1 MQAPVANELDDIV
14 SFLADSRAIADKIAI
29 KSAYAP
35 ALETLVDDAR
45 IGDDC
50 AAIPDGSGGYLLFA
64 VEGLL
69 QRFVVDDPW
78 FAGYSAVMVNLSD
91 VAAMGGRSLAIAD
104 VIWTPD
110 LDESTAVWDGMQAAA
125 EAYRIPV
132 VGGHTTLTREPG
144 PVYLATAVLGKA
156 THLLSSVDAQPGDEL
171 LMAVDLNGSYR
182 GDKPFWNA
190 STGATAEHV
199 RAIMEL
205 LPEIAERGWCRS
217 AKDISNGGIVGTI
230 VMLLE
235 CYEVGAS
242 IDLATLPRP
251 QDVDLEKWLLS
262 FPSFGYL
269 LSVAPANSEQVIRHF
284 ASQDIACK
292 VVGEITRAA
301 RLELRLDGQS
311 RVFWEASSNRADA

>member
-1 MQAPVANELDDIV
+1 MQAPVASELDDV
-14 SFLADSRAIADKIAI
+14 VRLLASSQAVADKLAI
-29 KSAYAP
+29 KAAYAP
-35 ALETLVDDAR
+35 AEETLVGNTR

-64 VEGLL
+64 AEGLL

-91 VAAMGGRSLAIAD
+91 VAAMGGRSVAIAD

-110 LDESTAVWDGMQAAA
+110 LDESTAVCDGIKAAA
-125 EAYRIPV
+125 KAYRIPI

-144 PVYLATAVLGKA
+144 QVYLATAVLGKA
-156 THLLSSVDAQPGDEL
+156 THLLSSFDAEPGDDL

-182 GDKPFWNA
+182 GDKLFWNA
-190 STGATAEHV
+190 STGAAAEHV
-199 RAIMEL
+199 RAIIEL

-217 AKDISNGGIVGTI
+217 AKDVSNGGIVGTI

-235 CYEVGAS
+235 CSEVGAS
-242 IDLATLPRP
+242 IDLAALPRP
-251 QDVDLEKWLLS
+251 RDVGLEKWLLS

-269 LSVAPANSEQVIRHF
+269 LSVASVNSEHVIRHF

-292 VVGEITRAA
+292 VVGEITRAP
-301 RLELRLDGQS
+301 RLELRLDGRT
-311 RVFWEASSNRADA
+311 RVFWDASSNRANA

>member
-1 MQAPVANELDDIV
+1 MHAPVATELDNV
-14 SFLADSRAIADKIAI
+14 VQCLADSRAVDDKIAI
-29 KSAYAP
+29 KAAYAP
-35 ALETLVDDAR
+35 ALETLRGTTR

-50 AAIPDGSGGYLLFA
+50 ATIPDGSGGYLLFA
-64 VEGLL
+64 AEGLL

-91 VAAMGGRSLAIAD
+91 VAAMGGRSLAIVD
-104 VIWTPD
+104 VMWTPD
-110 LDESTAVWDGMQAAA
+110 VDESTAVWDGMKAAA

-156 THLLSSVDAQPGDEL
+156 TRLLSSFDAEPGDDL

-190 STGATAEHV
+190 STGAAPEHV

-205 LPEIAERGWCRS
+205 LPEIAEGGLCRS

-235 CYEVGAS
+235 CSAVGAS
-242 IDLATLPRP
+242 IDLASLPHPR
-251 QDVDLEKWLLS
+251 DVDLVQWLLS

-269 LSVAPANSEQVIRHF
+269 LSVSPANSEQVIRHF

-292 VVGEITRAA
+292 VVGEITRDA

-311 RVFWEASSNRADA
+311 RVFWEASSARTNA